1 MKKTPSI
8 HPATTMGKLSLAL
21 CLSALIVTTACSQ
34 GDAGHGELVK
44 STKSN
49 AGHWELVKSTNRVNG
64 RSECSLVAVSGKLY
78 LIGNDGP
85 VEPVEVF
92 DPKTDTW
99 TKKAMAPMVMHHFQ
113 AVALG
118 EKIYVLDA
126 FYDGGFPSQSP
137 MPNAYC
143 YDTKTDAWQKLAEIP
158 AKRRRAGAGEAVHDG
173 KLYLVCGITH
183 GHSSG
188 TNSMFDEY
196 DPATDT
202 WKALPDAP
210 HIRDHS
216 MAVVVGDKLYS
227 VGGRNTS
234 FRDPENRITFFS
246 QTVLDVD
253 CYDFK
258 TRTWSTLAAKL
269 PLGTGGG
276 TAVNLDDK
284 IYYIGGE
291 RATATERNQPRKD
304 VYCLDPSTS
313 NEWAKVA
320 DLNLARNGVGGT
332 VLNHKVYIAGG
343 AGGPGGPGGLGG
355 PDRGPGRPG
364 GFDGGPGGP
373 GGPGGF
379 GGGPGGPGNF
389 DGGPGGPGG
398 GSAIRQVMMRMFG
411 RNPQAL
417 RRSLEANLK
426 ADPPAW
432 AAIQTGTAEL
442 VKLSGDV
449 GKADPPKGSKESWNK
464 LAGGLIATA
473 KDLDKAAQAKNL
485 ADVRTANESIGKM
498 CNACHDQHKGGGGPG
513 GFGPRGPGGFDGPG
527 GPGGADRGP
536 GGPGGFDFGPGGPPD
551 DNGPGRPEQPNRK
564 SSNDKSPGG
573 KQPNQGPPNRRPPGM
588 GPGGGGDIGLEVFT
602 QS

>member
-1 MKKTPSI
+1 MRMKKTTSI
-8 HPATTMGKLSLAL
+8 HPATTMSKLSLAL
-21 CLSALIVTTACSQ
+21 GLSALLLITGCSQ
-34 GDAGHGELVK
+34 SDAVQVELVK
-44 STKSN
+44 ATISN
-49 AGHWELVKSTNRVNG
+49 AGGKWELVRSTNKANG

-85 VEPVEVF
+85 IEPVEVF
-92 DPKTDTW
+92 DPTTNTW

-113 AVALG
+113 GVALG

-143 YDTKTDAWQKLAEIP
+143 YDTKTDRWQKLAEIP
-158 AKRRRAGAGEAVHDG
+158 ANRRRAGAGEAVHNG

-188 TNSMFDEY
+188 TNGMFDEY

-202 WKALPDAP
+202 WKELPDAP

-216 MAVVVGDKLYS
+216 MAVVIGDKLYS

-258 TRTWSTLAAKL
+258 TGTWSTLAAKL

-276 TAVNLDDK
+276 TAVNLDNK

-291 RATATERNQPRKD
+291 RATVTERNQPRKN

-313 NEWAKVA
+313 NEWTKVA
-320 DLNLARNGVGGT
+320 ELNLARNGVGGT
-332 VLNHKVYIAGG
+332 VLNHKIYIAGG
-343 AGGPGGPGGLGG
+343 AGGPGGPGG
-355 PDRGPGRPG
+355 PDR
-364 GFDGGPGGP
+364 GP

-379 GGGPGGPGNF
+379 DGAPGRPR
-389 DGGPGGPGG
+389 G
-398 GSAIRQVMMRMFG
+398 GSAISQAMMRMFG

-417 RRSLEANLK
+417 RSSLEANLK
-426 ADPPAW
+426 ADAPFR
-432 AAIQTGTAEL
+432 
-442 VKLSGDV
+442 
-449 GKADPPKGSKESWNK
+449 
-464 LAGGLIATA
+464 
-473 KDLDKAAQAKNL
+473 
-485 ADVRTANESIGKM
+485 RTCRSQSFPS
-498 CNACHDQHKGGGGPG
+498 C
-513 GFGPRGPGGFDGPG
+513 R
-527 GPGGADRGP
+527 
-536 GGPGGFDFGPGGPPD
+536 
-551 DNGPGRPEQPNRK
+551 
-564 SSNDKSPGG
+564 
-573 KQPNQGPPNRRPPGM
+573 RRPAFCR
-588 GPGGGGDIGLEVFT
+588 D
-602 QS
+602 